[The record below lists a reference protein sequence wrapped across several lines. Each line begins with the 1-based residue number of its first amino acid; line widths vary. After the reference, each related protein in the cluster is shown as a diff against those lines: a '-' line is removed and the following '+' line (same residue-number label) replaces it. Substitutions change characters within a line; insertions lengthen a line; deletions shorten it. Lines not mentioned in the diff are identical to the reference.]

1 MTKSTQKRICK
12 MCKREIKGR
21 SDKVFCTVK
30 CKSDYAY
37 SLRSVT
43 DIATVSID
51 KILHRNRSTLL
62 EVLGKNK
69 VQMQI
74 KREILDA
81 KKFNFN
87 YITNYH
93 INNQGKTVSYVYDFS
108 WMIFSNQE
116 ILIKRIRKN
125 IH

>member
-1 MTKSTQKRICK
+1 MINSTQKRTCK

-43 DIATVSID
+43 EIATASID
-51 KILHRNRSTLL
+51 KILHRNRSILL
-62 EVLGKNK
+62 EIVGKNK
-69 VQMQI
+69 VQM
-74 KREILDA
+74 KVVRDLLDD
-81 KKFNFN
+81 KKFNFS
-87 YITNYH
+87 YITHYH

-108 WMIFSNQE
+108 WMIFSDQE
-116 ILIKRIRKN
+116 ILIKRIRK
-125 IH
+125 I

>member
-1 MTKSTQKRICK
+1 

-43 DIATVSID
+43 EIATASID
-51 KILHRNRSTLL
+51 KILHRNRSILL
-62 EVLGKNK
+62 EIVGKNK
-69 VQMQI
+69 VQM
-74 KREILDA
+74 KVVRDLLDD
-81 KKFNFN
+81 KKFNFS
-87 YITNYH
+87 YITHYH

-108 WMIFSNQE
+108 WMIFSDQE
-116 ILIKRIRKN
+116 ILIKRIRK
-125 IH
+125 I

>member
-1 MTKSTQKRICK
+1 